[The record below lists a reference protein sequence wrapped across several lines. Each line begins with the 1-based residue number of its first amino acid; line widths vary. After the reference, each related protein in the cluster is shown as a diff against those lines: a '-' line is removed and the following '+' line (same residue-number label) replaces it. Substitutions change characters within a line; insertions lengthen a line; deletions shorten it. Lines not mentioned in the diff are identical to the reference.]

1 MFPGPSTSGSVVVK
15 SPIKWECCVICQARK
30 NEKLVC
36 PAKGKVPTAG
46 SGYHNFAGNVKKFL
60 QISSLP
66 VNIDIDQ
73 LNEGEGIEATLRN
86 HSASWHKTCV
96 NKFSALKLERVL
108 KRKRSEIY
116 ECDSPAKTRSRLGI
130 ATTSMNTCF
139 FCDKSDGNMSTAST
153 IQLDARVREMATRL
167 QDQKLL
173 AKLTLGDMTALDAQ
187 YHNQCLTAL
196 TNRDR
201 DAIHAKANSTEQ
213 QAIEGIALAEL
224 VSYVQET
231 KLGTGSQPIFML
243 SDLKKLYQARLQQLN
258 APSNTNVN
266 STRLKERLK
275 QHVPG
280 LTAHTKSNN
289 KVFFVFEENLGEVID
304 FSTKT
309 DHDSDAAILA
319 KAAQIVR
326 KQMMS
331 ISTEFNGS
339 FDGESIQ
346 QAVPDTLFA
355 LTNMI
360 MNGTNI
366 ADQSGL
372 DSPQGLVGQS
382 ICQIML
388 YNMTK
393 NARIENK
400 HIRHSAQRETPI
412 PVYLA
417 LMTHAHTRKREL
429 VDTLHRLGLA
439 ISYNRLM

>member
-1 MFPGPSTSGSVVVK
+1 
-15 SPIKWECCVICQARK
+15 
-30 NEKLVC
+30 
-36 PAKGKVPTAG
+36 
-46 SGYHNFAGNVKKFL
+46 
-60 QISSLP
+60 
-66 VNIDIDQ
+66 
-73 LNEGEGIEATLRN
+73 
-86 HSASWHKTCV
+86 
-96 NKFSALKLERVL
+96 
-108 KRKRSEIY
+108 
-116 ECDSPAKTRSRLGI
+116 
-130 ATTSMNTCF
+130 MNTCF

-173 AKLTLGDMTALDAQ
+173 AKLALGDLTALDAQ

-201 DAIHAKANSTEQ
+201 DAIHAKTDSIKQ
-213 QAIEGIALAEL
+213 QAIKGIALAEL

-258 APSNTNVN
+258 APLNTIVN
-266 STRLKERLK
+266 STRLKERLIEN
-275 QHVPG
+275 VPG

-289 KVFFVFEENLGEVID
+289 KVFLVFEENLGEVID

-339 FDGESIQ
+339 FVGESIQ
-346 QAVPDTLFA
+346 QAVPETLFA

-388 YNMTK
+388 YNMT
-393 NARIENK
+393 
-400 HIRHSAQRETPI
+400 
-412 PVYLA
+412 
-417 LMTHAHTRKREL
+417 
-429 VDTLHRLGLA
+429 
-439 ISYNRLM
+439 